1 VSLEVRPVGDHEE
14 FGRAVNAIGQYFSPP
29 PGPEML
35 ERFAQFLPYERMH
48 AAFDE
53 GEIVGGAGALP
64 FDMSVPGGSLP
75 CGGVTVVGVYPTHRR
90 RGVLRAMM
98 DEQLRDVHGRGEP
111 LAALWASEETIYGRF
126 GYGRASWAGDLTVT
140 REHGGF
146 AQPLERR
153 GRVRFV
159 EPDEALGLFPPIWEE
174 LARQRPGVFARTEA
188 WWRLRRLRRPDE
200 EAGSPRRFVALELDG
215 KTRGY
220 AVYRTFFGFE
230 GGSSSSRLVV
240 QEALGTTPQ
249 ATAEIWRYLLDVDWM
264 ASVEVSLAPPDH
276 PLFLLLASP
285 RRVRYRMG
293 DGLWMRVVDVGAALS
308 GRAYADGPPLVL
320 EVRDA
325 VCDWNDGRWK
335 LEDGDCARTDAEPDL
350 ALDASALGAA
360 YLGAVPFA
368 QLRDALLLEELRDGA
383 VARAD
388 RLFAWRPLPWCPEI
402 F

>member
-1 VSLEVRPVGDHEE
+1 MDVTVAPCRSLDELRRAMVISRYFGNVADEE
-14 FGRAVNAIGQYFSPP
+14 RA
-29 PGPEML
+29 
-35 ERFAQFLPYERMH
+35 ERFSRNLPLDRML
-48 AAFDE
+48 AAWE
-53 GEIVGGAGALP
+53 GEDVVGGAGAFP
-64 FDMSVPGGSLP
+64 FELSVPGGRRVAA
-75 CGGVTVVGVYPTHRR
+75 GGVTVVGVLPTHRR
-90 RGVLRAMM
+90 RGVLTALMRA
-98 DEQLRDVHGRGEP
+98 QLDDLRGRGEP
-111 LAALWASEETIYGRF
+111 VAFLWASEGTIYGRF
-126 GYGRASWAGDLTVT
+126 GYGIASLQVEISLARERTAFAAPAEPYGRT
-140 REHGGF
+140 RLVSRE
-146 AQPLERR
+146 
-153 GRVRFV
+153 
-159 EPDEALGLFPPIWEE
+159 EALAAFPAVYECVLE
-174 LARQRPGVFARTEA
+174 QRPGMFARTEA

-220 AVYRTFFGFE
+220 AIYRTFFGFE